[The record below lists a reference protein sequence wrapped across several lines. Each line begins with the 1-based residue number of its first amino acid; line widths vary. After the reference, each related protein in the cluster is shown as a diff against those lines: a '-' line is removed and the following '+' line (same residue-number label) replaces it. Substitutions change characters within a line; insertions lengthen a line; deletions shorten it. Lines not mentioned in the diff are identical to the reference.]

1 MRAGSPPWLAAT
13 LNGTEPSLTK
23 LASPVL
29 LKSAVTSVRL
39 LLAHR
44 QGSLERSLM
53 SLATPVAKSHI
64 VCRGERS
71 PCMSPWSHSKQTSAG
86 EVQRAVYFLHSGTF
100 LIKTTEKGNEIE
112 TDTVVS

>member
-71 PCMSPWSHSKQTSAG
+71 PWSHSKQTSAG
-86 EVQRAVYFLHSGTF
+86 EVQRAVYFLYSGTF
-100 LIKTTEKGNEIE
+100 LIKTAEKGNEIE